1 MTFSED
7 GPWEVGCL
15 AAGTGGGTGGGREKP
30 VTYTHTQ
37 ARWGC

>member
-7 GPWEVGCL
+7 GPWEVGGL
-15 AAGTGGGTGGGREKP
+15 AAGTGGGTGGGREKLA
-30 VTYTHTQ
+30 TYTRTQ